1 MHVYVLEAKENYQ
14 GMFEIQKSGDKTS
27 SGEIG
32 LDIRRHASLKVGQD
46 QVSGG
51 VRVCRGYKYQMAI
64 THKIYSLRGSFPK
77 LTNSLS
83 HKMYACLIKNEKK
96 YSRQTA

>member
-1 MHVYVLEAKENYQ
+1 MVDTLQLPNITH
-14 GMFEIQKSGDKTS
+14 G
-27 SGEIG
+27 
-32 LDIRRHASLKVGQD
+32 
-46 QVSGG
+46 
-51 VRVCRGYKYQMAI
+51 CRGHKYQMAI

-96 YSRQTA
+96 NYTRQTA